1 MEAIY
6 VDGVER
12 LGGTRFGN
20 PVTISSFS
28 WRTTAFNMAGNLW
41 LDGFR
46 VRKYVSPEPTHGAW
60 GAEETVE

>member
-12 LGGTRFGN
+12 LGGSKSMN
-20 PVTISSFS
+20 PVTITSFS
-28 WRTTAFNMAGNLW
+28 WTTTVYITAGNLW

-46 VRKYVSPEPTHGAW
+46 VRKYVTPEPTHGAW